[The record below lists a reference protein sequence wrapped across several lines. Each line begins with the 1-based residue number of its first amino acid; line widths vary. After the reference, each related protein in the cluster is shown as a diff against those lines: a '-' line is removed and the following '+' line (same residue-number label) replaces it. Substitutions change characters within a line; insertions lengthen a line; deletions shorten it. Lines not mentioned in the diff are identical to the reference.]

1 MDDSTFYI
9 GDASKFLNILNLF
22 KGDAEF
28 RMRLNYHDG
37 SMDLEAVLLSGVV
50 AIGVRLLPEGPEGV
64 LVRSSALR
72 SRPTPLVVCLETQ
85 TVTKTLALLCKRPSA
100 YMSISGNVESVVI
113 RAYDADE
120 SCSAQSTIC
129 TVVRNEEEEVDFKIF
144 DTELSYQV
152 THSMSGTRWKDYLP
166 EGEVCIRHEAL
177 SSRFVFR
184 LVDVLSTIELYLPST
199 LPHTDVQITMLP
211 EVAKLL
217 RQTVSIFLRENVT
230 IGMDTELPVFLHVP
244 IGTGGALRMF
254 LGTKEED

>member
-1 MDDSTFYI
+1 MDSTFFI
-9 GDASKFLNILNLF
+9 GDAPKFLNILSLF

-50 AIGVRLLPEGPEGV
+50 AIGVRLIPEGPEGV
-64 LVRSSALR
+64 LVRSKALR
-72 SRPTPLVVCLETQ
+72 ARPTPLAVSLETQ

-100 YMSISGNVESVVI
+100 YMSISGDVESIVI

-120 SCSAQSTIC
+120 TCSAQSTIC
-129 TVVRNEEEEVDFKIF
+129 TVVRNDEEDVEFKIF

-152 THSMSGTRWKDYLP
+152 THTMAGTRWKDYLP

-184 LVDVLSTIELYLPST
+184 LVDVLSTTEMYLPSI

-217 RQTVSIFLRENVT
+217 RQSVAVCPREQVT
-230 IGMDTELPVFLHVP
+230 IGMDTDLPVFLHVP